1 MVQKGL
7 VMKINTLFLIAMII
21 SLPIH
26 AYELNGFIHENND
39 STYAVTLYNIAGRYY
54 LGNAE
59 LRADGTFE
67 VRVQD
72 MYGELY
78 AGVAKKIHGI
88 YELNL
93 HNDYNGK
100 LASGKMIFD

>member
-1 MVQKGL
+1 
-7 VMKINTLFLIAMII
+7 MKKAFLLFILLY
-21 SLPIH
+21 SLQTH

-39 STYAVTLYNIAGRYY
+39 STYTVTLANIAGRYY
-54 LGNAE
+54 LGSAE

-78 AGVAKKIHGI
+78 YGTAEKMDGI
-88 YELNL
+88 YQLNL